1 MTTGQDMSE
10 KMITTDETWEKL
22 KQFGI
27 EKIRN
32 FAESEGIRREQQ

>member
-10 KMITTDETWEKL
+10 KMINTDETWEKL

-27 EKIRN
+27 EKIRKRGN
-32 FAESEGIRREQQ
+32 KT